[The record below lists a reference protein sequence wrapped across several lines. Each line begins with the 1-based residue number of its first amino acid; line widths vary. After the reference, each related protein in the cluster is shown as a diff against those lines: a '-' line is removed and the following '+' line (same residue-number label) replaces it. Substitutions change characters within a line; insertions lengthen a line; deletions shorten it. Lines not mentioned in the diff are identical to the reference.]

1 MNVGSL
7 LSAIASL
14 AWLAALGAL
23 GFLVFNIARGRKF
36 GGNATLVI
44 GAVVVA
50 LLITTAAAGLV
61 FIEPEQRGVVISALQ
76 PGGYRAQSL
85 GPGLHWIIPFAERVQ
100 GYDISRQTYTMS
112 GMPAE
117 GQEGSEDSVRARTK
131 DGQEVFIDAS
141 VIYAVDPTKAVA
153 LHIAWQNRY
162 EEGVVRPLARG
173 IMRDSASQYG
183 VEEIVSSKRAEMEQ
197 KLTEVLTEKLAENDL
212 LLIDFVLRDIHFSDE
227 YAAAVE
233 QKQIAEQQAQQA
245 AFVVEQRRQE
255 AEQARVTAQGQAD
268 AAIIAAEGRAQAT
281 VLQAQA
287 EAESLRLIGESLRD
301 NPDVLTF
308 RYIDKLAPNVQV
320 MYLPAGQQVLIPL
333 PTATAP
339 DTGGVVPT
347 PNAPLTVTTPITPPT
362 PSTP

>member
-1 MNVGSL
+1 
-7 LSAIASL
+7 LS
-14 AWLAALGAL
+14 
-23 GFLVFNIARGRKF
+23 
-36 GGNATLVI
+36 
-44 GAVVVA
+44 
-50 LLITTAAAGLV
+50 
-61 FIEPEQRGVVISALQ
+61 
-76 PGGYRAQSL
+76 
-85 GPGLHWIIPFAERVQ
+85 PGLHWIIPGAERVQ
-100 GYDISRQTYTMS
+100 TYPISRQTYTMS
-112 GMPAE
+112 GSANE
-117 GQEGSEDSVRARTK
+117 GQVQGDDSVRARTK
-131 DGQEVFIDAS
+131 DGQEVLIDAS
-141 VIYAVDPTKAVA
+141 VIYAADPTKIVE
-153 LHIAWQNRY
+153 LHIAWQDRF

-173 IMRDSASQYG
+173 IIRDSASQYG
-183 VEEIVSSKRAEMEQ
+183 VEEIVSSKRAEMEVIITDALAA
-197 KLTEVLTEKLAENDL
+197 KLGENDL
-212 LLIDFVLRDIHFSDE
+212 LLIDFVLRDIHFSEE

-287 EAESLRLIGESLRD
+287 EAESLALIGDALQD

-339 DTGGVVPT
+339 DTTGLVPT
-347 PNAPLTVTTPITPPT
+347 PNAPVTSTTPISPTTTTP
-362 PSTP
+362 

>member
-1 MNVGSL
+1 MNIGSL
-7 LSAIASL
+7 LSGIATL

-23 GFLVFNIARGRKF
+23 GFTVFNAARGRKF

-44 GAVVVA
+44 GSVVVAVVV
-50 LLITTAAAGLV
+50 TTLAAGLV

-76 PGGYRAQSL
+76 PAGYRTASL
-85 GPGLHWIIPFAERVQ
+85 SPGLHWIIPGAERVQ
-100 GYDISRQTYTMS
+100 TYDISLDTYTMS
-112 GMPAE
+112 GTPVSA
-117 GQEGSEDSVRARTK
+117 GTEGSEDSVRARTK

-141 VIYAVDPTKAVA
+141 VIYAIDPNKVIA
-153 LHIAWQNRY
+153 LHIAWQNRF

-173 IMRDSASQYG
+173 IIRDSASQYG
-183 VEEIVSSKRAEMEQ
+183 VEEIVSTKRAEMEAII
-197 KLTEVLTEKLAENDL
+197 TEVLTAKLAENDL
-212 LLIDFVLRDIHFSDE
+212 LLKDFVLRDIHFSPE

-287 EAESLRLIGESLRD
+287 ESESLILISEALSA

-320 MYLPAGQQVLIPL
+320 MYLPSGQQVLIPL
-333 PTATAP
+333 PTATTP
-339 DTGGVVPT
+339 DTTGLV
-347 PNAPLTVTTPITPPT
+347 PT
-362 PSTP
+362 PSTTVTGTTTTAP

>member
-1 MNVGSL
+1 MNIGSL
-7 LSAIASL
+7 LSGIASL

-23 GFLVFNIARGRKF
+23 GFLVFNAARGRKF

-50 LLITTAAAGLV
+50 LLVTTAAAGLV
-61 FIEPEQRGVVISALQ
+61 FIEPDQRGVVISALQ
-76 PGGYRAQSL
+76 PGGYRTQSL
-85 GPGLHWIIPFAERVQ
+85 PPGLHWIIPFAERVQ
-100 GYDISRQTYTMS
+100 TYTISNDTYTMS
-112 GMPAE
+112 GTPTS
-117 GQEGSEDSVRARTK
+117 GTEGSEDSVRARTK

-141 VIYAVDPTKAVA
+141 VIYAADPAKVVE
-153 LHIAWQNRY
+153 LHIAWQARY

-173 IMRDSASQYG
+173 IIRDSASQYG
-183 VEEIVSSKRAEMEQ
+183 VEEIVSSKRAEMEVIITDALAA
-197 KLTEVLTEKLAENDL
+197 KMAENDL
-212 LLIDFVLRDIHFSDE
+212 LLKDFVLRDIHFSPE

-287 EAESLRLIGESLRD
+287 ESESLILISEALSA

-320 MYLPAGQQVLIPL
+320 IYLPSGQQYLIPL

-339 DTGGVVPT
+339 DTTGLVPT
-347 PNAPLTVTTPITPPT
+347 PSAPTTPITPTTTT
-362 PSTP
+362 P

>member
-1 MNVGSL
+1 MNIGSL
-7 LSAIASL
+7 LSGIATL

-23 GFLVFNIARGRKF
+23 GFTVFNAARGRKF

-44 GAVVVA
+44 GSVVVA
-50 LLITTAAAGLV
+50 VIVTTLAAGLV

-76 PGGYRAQSL
+76 PGGYRTTSL
-85 GPGLHWIIPFAERVQ
+85 SPGLHWIIPGAERVQ
-100 GYDISRQTYTMS
+100 TYDISLDTYTMS
-112 GMPAE
+112 GTTSTT
-117 GQEGSEDSVRARTK
+117 GEGSEDSVRARTN

-141 VIYAVDPTKAVA
+141 VIYAIDPAKVIE

-173 IMRDSASQYG
+173 IVRDSASQYG
-183 VEEIVSSKRAEMEQ
+183 VEEIVSTNRAEMEERI
-197 KLTEVLTEKLAENDL
+197 TAVLAAKLAENDL
-212 LLIDFVLRDIHFSDE
+212 LLKDFVLRDIHFSPE

-255 AEQARVTAQGQAD
+255 AEQARVTAQGEAD
-268 AAIIAAEGRAQAT
+268 AAIIAAEGRAEAT

-287 EAESLRLIGESLRD
+287 EAEALILISEALSA

-320 MYLPAGQQVLIPL
+320 MYLPSGQQVLIPL

-339 DTGGVVPT
+339 DTAGLVPT
-347 PNAPLTVTTPITPPT
+347 PNAPVTEPATTAP
-362 PSTP
+362 